1 MVLVFLVE
9 TVFLLLVFSNTIS
22 AMHCSPF
29 FPAIFCT
36 LFPCYIFSL
45 SYMLVSIIRSIAP
58 MNFDV
63 INTVYKVVENIL
75 DIGELHTL
83 IILGIFQG

>member
-1 MVLVFLVE
+1 
-9 TVFLLLVFSNTIS
+9 
-22 AMHCSPF
+22 MHCPPF

-45 SYMLVSIIRSIAP
+45 SYTLVSIIRSIAP
-58 MNFDV
+58 MNFDA
-63 INTVYKVVENIL
+63 INKVYKAEESIL
-75 DIGELHTL
+75 DIEELHPL